1 MAAIERADSTEG
13 MRKAVAF
20 IFGSPAIQHFQYEFR
35 TSSDIDGRPRWKHNR
50 VPSYVDPPSTSTAEI
65 FDHVVP
71 MYWKAE
77 TAFGYFIPFRGRLG
91 STSLVSF
98 GCQDIDGWAPDV
110 IRYAERLLFIVAN
123 LHRKIHALTTQRS
136 EIALTERE
144 AECLSLVYADNRIH
158 EIARQ
163 LQLSD
168 TTVNQYLTRARIKLN
183 ASTSAQAAIRA
194 VELDL
199 LARKPTD
206 GGRLQHAG

>member
-1 MAAIERADSTEG
+1 MGAIERADSMDG
-13 MRKAVAF
+13 MRKAVTF
-20 IFGSPAIQHFQYEFR
+20 IFGSPAIQHFQYDFR
-35 TSSDIDGRPRWKHNR
+35 TSSDVDGRPRWKHHR
-50 VPSYVDPPSTSTAEI
+50 IPSYVDPPATSTTEI

-71 MYWKAE
+71 TYWKTE
-77 TAFGYFIPFRGRLG
+77 VAFGFFIPFRGRLG

-98 GCQDIDGWAPDV
+98 GCQEIDGWAPDV
-110 IRYAERLLFIVAN
+110 VKSAERLLFIVAN
-123 LHRKIHALTTQRS
+123 LHRRIHALTTQKS
-136 EIALTERE
+136 EVALTDRE

-199 LARKPTD
+199 LARKPSESAR
-206 GGRLQHAG
+206 GQHAG